1 MAVTIN
7 GSGQLPV
14 QVVQTVVT
22 TPVSTSSTSFVDIT
36 GMTATITPTSASNK
50 ILVLV
55 DGKFSA
61 STASAG
67 SFIKLVRNST
77 DIYVGTSVGS
87 SVACSYGFMPNGAN
101 VFYYGQAQMC
111 QQFLDS
117 PATTSATTYK
127 LQWYVYTG
135 GTCYLNQSAY
145 DGVAYNPRTASS
157 ITLMEVAY
165 A

>member
-1 MAVTIN
+1 MAVTIQ

-14 QVVQTVVT
+14 QIVQTVVT
-22 TPVSTSSTSFVDIT
+22 TPVSTASTSFIDIT
-36 GMTATITPTSASNK
+36 GMTATITPKSASNK

-61 STASAG
+61 SSASAG
-67 SFIKLVRNST
+67 IFIKLQRNGS

-87 SVACSYGFMPNGAN
+87 SVACSFGFMPNGAN
-101 VFYYGQAQMC
+101 VFYYGQTPMT

-117 PATTSATTYK
+117 PATTSAVTYK
-127 LQWYVYTG
+127 LQWYAYSG
-135 GTCYLNQSAY
+135 GTGYLNQSGY
-145 DGVAYNPRTASS
+145 DGTAYNPRTASS